1 MIRKRKNLLNVKIYN
16 LLVYFDFFR
25 NRSENPKVIKE
36 KIQKILNNI
45 YSIETLA
52 KYLEVK
58 RKKCNNKKICNEIKN
73 VIEDLEDLKWKL
85 NDKNEGE

>member
-1 MIRKRKNLLNVKIYN
+1 MIQNIR
-16 LLVYFDFFR
+16 FG
-25 NRSENPKVIKE
+25 EIKE